1 VLVAAFIA
9 VSPDP
14 LVRWLIAPKIKRSR
28 AVALILTVIAL
39 LLAGLGYATICHS
52 STRGIS
58 SVRTSLVTWNICAS
72 VRRASRARRTNFNIQ
87 PKIESWAHQA
97 PSILA
102 HEGVRMGTR
111 FFGALVTTLLVVVL
125 TIYFMAD
132 LPRLRRAIVR
142 LFPKR
147 HRAGRGD
154 RDNRD
159 DRQGR
164 RLHDRKPDH
173 FADRGR

>member
-1 VLVAAFIA
+1 MLVAAFIA

-72 VRRASRARRTNFNIQ
+72 VRRASRAWRTNFNIQ

-102 HEGVRMGTR
+102 HEGVGMHP
-111 FFGALVTTLLVVVL
+111 VLVV
-125 TIYFMAD
+125 D
-132 LPRLRRAIVR
+132 L
-142 LFPKR
+142 
-147 HRAGRGD
+147 AGSLPSED
-154 RDNRD
+154 LD
-159 DRQGR
+159 DRLMQQSPGYR
-164 RLHDRKPDH
+164 QPTDS
-173 FADRGR
+173 